1 MQNANTFTVALL
13 RKSIPSVSLKILD
26 TPDDV
31 TQEWTTILQECAKQL
46 TQTLA
51 KYYHSQIVH
60 HEQLAESVITDA
72 SHLIIPEHITNIP
85 DIPVQIEST
94 IQGLLCESSLLSSSL
109 CKRVQKG
116 KPPIVK

>member
-51 KYYHSQIVH
+51 KYHHDQIVH
-60 HEQLAESVITDA
+60 QRLLAESVITDT

-85 DIPVQIEST
+85 DIPIQIEST
-94 IQGLLCESSLLSSSL
+94 IQGLLCKSSLLLRSL

-116 KPPIVK
+116 YY